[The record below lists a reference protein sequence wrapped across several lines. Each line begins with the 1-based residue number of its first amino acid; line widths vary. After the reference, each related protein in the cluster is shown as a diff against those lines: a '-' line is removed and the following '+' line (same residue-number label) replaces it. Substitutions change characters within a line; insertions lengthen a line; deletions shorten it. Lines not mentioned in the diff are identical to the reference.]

1 MAINSLPG
9 KKFFLVTAA
18 AVLGVGIV
26 ASFIVPS
33 ANASKSVSDS
43 VVTAPAVVTDSNL
56 PSSEVTGIDCNN
68 GIDSTG
74 AQCDGGPAA
83 NTNDVTEAPQ
93 SSSESQN
100 ETTASVDGDNIQS

>member
-18 AVLGVGIV
+18 AVLGIGIA
-26 ASFIVPS
+26 ASFIAPS
-33 ANASKSVSDS
+33 ANASKSASAS
-43 VVTAPAVVTDSNL
+43 VVTAPAVAADTNL
-56 PSSEVTGIDCNN
+56 PATEVAGIDCND
-68 GIDSTG
+68 GIDSNG

-83 NTNDVTEAPQ
+83 NANDMSEAPQ
-93 SSSESQN
+93 SSSENQS